1 VEQYVI
7 EAGSIE
13 GSANLGRVVLGGDQT
28 AITLPTTDPNSPGF
42 ARIRAR
48 NACGESPATSDVV
61 ILRP

>member
-7 EAGSIE
+7 EAGTVE

-28 AITLPTTDPNSPGF
+28 AITLPTIDSNSLGF

-48 NACGESPATSDVV
+48 NACGEGPPSSDVV
-61 ILRP
+61 IQRP